1 MMDRLDKSRC
11 PSLEEMGEYVGNP
24 LFSQF
29 CAEVKDRYQ
38 CAERIEFS
46 ACSMEK
52 GWNVKFK
59 KSGKALCTVYPRE
72 SYFTAMGVVGPAQLC
87 RRAPGALRPYP
98 GGERTEVAHDRPGGP
113 GRSVP

>member
-1 MMDRLDKSRC
+1 MIDRLDKSRC

-52 GWNVKFK
+52 GYVFASAKVEMVPQNYVALSDEGDIKNMEKLIDNMEDNDDVQNVW
-59 KSGKALCTVYPRE
+59 
-72 SYFTAMGVVGPAQLC
+72 
-87 RRAPGALRPYP
+87 
-98 GGERTEVAHDRPGGP
+98 HNWDN
-113 GRSVP
+113 